1 MGKRVAGI
9 GVAGEPDALLW
20 RVEVVADCTPK
31 GIAYG
36 FLGPQGRMR
45 ASA

>member
-9 GVAGEPDALLW
+9 GMACEPDALLG
-20 RVEVVADCTPK
+20 RVEMVADCTPK

-36 FLGPQGRMR
+36 FLRPPGRMR